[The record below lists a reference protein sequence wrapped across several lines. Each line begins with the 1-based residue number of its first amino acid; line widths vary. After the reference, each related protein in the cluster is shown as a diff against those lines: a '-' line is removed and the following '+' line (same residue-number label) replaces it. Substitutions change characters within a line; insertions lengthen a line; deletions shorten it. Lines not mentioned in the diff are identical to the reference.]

1 MEKSTLPLGFG
12 KADYERGVRDKR
24 EGRQGPNP
32 AKKIGQLGTAAV
44 GFVLWDQLPL
54 HLKCGQIRWRAAVL

>member
-24 EGRQGPNP
+24 KGPNP
-32 AKKIGQLGTAAV
+32 AKKIGQLGIAAV
-44 GFVLWDQLPL
+44 GSTPL

>member
-24 EGRQGPNP
+24 KGGKRQGPNP
-32 AKKIGQLGTAAV
+32 AKKIGQLGIAAV
-44 GFVLWDQLPL
+44 GMGSTPL